1 MKNFKNNYRRN
12 RYRNNGDRSFYKNG
26 SDQKLKSDFSNDFN
40 FRRRNTGRNNQNA
53 SKLVE
58 KYTGLAREAL
68 SNDDK
73 ILSENYF
80 QYAEHFIRTLSE
92 QEKVKQGQ
100 IIGYV
105 GSTGMSTG
113 PHLHYEVIENAKK
126 INSQKLKLPS
136 GKILKGKERE
146 LFEINKIKINVL
158 KSELIAKK

>member
-26 SDQKLKSDFSNDFN
+26 SDQKLSSDFSNNSN

-58 KYTGLAREAL
+58 KYTSLAREAL

-73 ILSENYF
+73 ILSESYF

-92 QEKVKQGQ
+92 QEKVKNDNQKKSLNQ
-100 IIGYV
+100 IKK
-105 GSTGMSTG
+105 
-113 PHLHYEVIENAKK
+113 LLKK
-126 INSQKLKLPS
+126 IPQ
-136 GKILKGKERE
+136 I
-146 LFEINKIKINVL
+146 
-158 KSELIAKK
+158 

>member
-12 RYRNNGDRSFYKNG
+12 RYRNNGSRSFHKNG
-26 SDQKLKSDFSNDFN
+26 SDQKLNSDFSNNSN

-80 QYAEHFIRTLSE
+80 QYAEHFIRTLSD
-92 QEKVKQGQ
+92 QEKIKNDNQKKVAESDK
-100 IIGYV
+100 
-105 GSTGMSTG
+105 
-113 PHLHYEVIENAKK
+113 EVIEESTPN
-126 INSQKLKLPS
+126 IVKLNPLEK
-136 GKILKGKERE
+136 
-146 LFEINKIKINVL
+146 
-158 KSELIAKK
+158 

>member
-12 RYRNNGDRSFYKNG
+12 RYRNNGSRSLYKNG
-26 SDQKLKSDFSNDFN
+26 SDQRLNSDFSNNSN

-80 QYAEHFIRTLSE
+80 QYAEHFIRTLSD
-92 QEKVKQGQ
+92 QEKIKNDNQKKVAEPDK
-100 IIGYV
+100 
-105 GSTGMSTG
+105 
-113 PHLHYEVIENAKK
+113 EVIEESTPN
-126 INSQKLKLPS
+126 IVKLNPLEK
-136 GKILKGKERE
+136 
-146 LFEINKIKINVL
+146 
-158 KSELIAKK
+158 

>member
-12 RYRNNGDRSFYKNG
+12 RYRNNGSKGFHKNG
-26 SDQKLKSDFSNDFN
+26 NDQKLNSDFSNNSN

-80 QYAEHFIRTLSE
+80 QYAEHFIRTLSD
-92 QEKVKQGQ
+92 QEKINNDKQKKVAEPDKEVVEENTPNIVKL
-100 IIGYV
+100 
-105 GSTGMSTG
+105 SS
-113 PHLHYEVIENAKK
+113 LEK
-126 INSQKLKLPS
+126 
-136 GKILKGKERE
+136 
-146 LFEINKIKINVL
+146 
-158 KSELIAKK
+158 

>member
-12 RYRNNGDRSFYKNG
+12 RYRNNGDRSFHKNG
-26 SDQKLKSDFSNDFN
+26 NDQKLNSDFSNNSN

-80 QYAEHFIRTLSE
+80 QYAEHFIRTLSD
-92 QEKVKQGQ
+92 QEKIKNDNQKKVAESDK
-100 IIGYV
+100 
-105 GSTGMSTG
+105 
-113 PHLHYEVIENAKK
+113 EVIEESTPN
-126 INSQKLKLPS
+126 IVKLNPLEK
-136 GKILKGKERE
+136 
-146 LFEINKIKINVL
+146 
-158 KSELIAKK
+158 